1 MKSIS
6 HLYSQVPIKGGRGPT
21 KRGSEKIPKSN
32 KLGVGILERWLYM
45 MVKGKKEQ
53 KQVVI
58 KHRAKI
64 YTEALYSTLN
74 SECE

>member
-1 MKSIS
+1 
-6 HLYSQVPIKGGRGPT
+6 
-21 KRGSEKIPKSN
+21 
-32 KLGVGILERWLYM
+32 M
-45 MVKGKKEQ
+45 MVKRKKEQ